1 MEKIKFNILLVEDID
16 TLSDNIERLLSKLYN
31 KVYVAKNGKEAFDIF
46 LENQDDIDLIISDI
60 KMPVMD
66 GFELVKEVKNINTK
80 IPIFLMSAYNETD
93 NMDLANYFN
102 ISKFFVKPINIIEVI
117 DEINN
122 NYI

>member
-1 MEKIKFNILLVEDID
+1 LEKIKFNILLVEDID

-31 KVYVAKNGKEAFDIF
+31 KVYVAKNGKEALDIF
-46 LENQDDIDLIISDI
+46 IENQDDIDLIISDI

>member
-93 NMDLANYFN
+93 NMDLASYFN

>member
-1 MEKIKFNILLVEDID
+1 LEKIKFNILLVEDID

>member
-1 MEKIKFNILLVEDID
+1 LEKIKFNILLVEDID

-46 LENQDDIDLIISDI
+46 LENEDDIDLIISDI

>member
-66 GFELVKEVKNINTK
+66 GFELVKEVKNINAK

>member
-1 MEKIKFNILLVEDID
+1 
-16 TLSDNIERLLSKLYN
+16 
-31 KVYVAKNGKEAFDIF
+31 
-46 LENQDDIDLIISDI
+46 
-60 KMPVMD
+60 MD